1 MTITAPYIIANIA
14 TILAVLFWLG
24 GLGDDKFARRC
35 KILSKLLAIV
45 AVICFIIWII
55 KY

>member
-1 MTITAPYIIANIA
+1 MIATAPFIIANIA

-35 KILSKLLAIV
+35 KALWKLSAIV
-45 AVICFIIWII
+45 AVICFIIWVI